1 MYLIAIA
8 WIYVVLM
15 MALVEAMSAQGTVL
29 GALITFVLYGV
40 LPLSLLMYILGTPG
54 RRRLRQR
61 AESSAASAD
70 ESGAPPT
77 AQPTAPSTALSTALS
92 VAPSDSPDGGGHA
105 ARDTVAPER
114 EKP

>member
-54 RRRLRQR
+54 RRLLRRR
-61 AESSAASAD
+61 AENNPPPAD
-70 ESGAPPT
+70 GST
-77 AQPTAPSTALSTALS
+77 AQPTAPTS
-92 VAPSDSPDGGGHA
+92 VAPTAPSDSPDGDGHPA
-105 ARDTVAPER
+105 SGVVAPER